1 MAAPAGESSDFNAP
15 VTDAQWDFIRVS
27 AGVIGGATLSLVF
40 RIWARA
46 GVVRQFGLDD
56 YAVVAAWLM
65 SVGFFV
71 CSIQWMQ
78 CGFGDHL
85 WNVSVAML
93 AKYEEWT
100 IPVITTYCWAP
111 MLLKFSL
118 LMLYHQLSPSKPFRL
133 AIYALMAVV
142 VGYSVAST
150 VVVGAVCR
158 PTDITKTQCINN
170 LTLIQAVVNIVTD
183 GLVLL
188 LPLPMIYRL
197 RLPGGQR
204 MIVGLALAG
213 GCFVIAASILRI
225 IGIQKLQEVQD
236 YTWEQAGISIWSYVT
251 PAPHDWKCTDRN
263 VFSSV
268 EINVGIICV
277 NIVALK
283 PFVKQYFPFMLADG
297 DDMYPKTNTT
307 RSRSR
312 ISLPFDM
319 LTRGTTGVTGGF
331 ANGRFSR
338 GWFRGSRKDEIIVTN
353 TYEVQ
358 STYELRIGNTE
369 SMENIIM
376 GKR

>member
-1 MAAPAGESSDFNAP
+1 M
-15 VTDAQWDFIRVS
+15 
-27 AGVIGGATLSLVF
+27 
-40 RIWARA
+40 
-46 GVVRQFGLDD
+46 
-56 YAVVAAWLM
+56 
-65 SVGFFV
+65 
-71 CSIQWMQ
+71 
-78 CGFGDHL
+78 
-85 WNVSVAML
+85 
-93 AKYEEWT
+93 
-100 IPVITTYCWAP
+100 
-111 MLLKFSL
+111 
-118 LMLYHQLSPSKPFRL
+118 
-133 AIYALMAVV
+133 
-142 VGYSVAST
+142 
-150 VVVGAVCR
+150 
-158 PTDITKTQCINN
+158 
-170 LTLIQAVVNIVTD
+170 
-183 GLVLL
+183 
-188 LPLPMIYRL
+188 
-197 RLPGGQR
+197 
-204 MIVGLALAG
+204 
-213 GCFVIAASILRI
+213 
-225 IGIQKLQEVQD
+225 QD